1 MALYCRQG
9 QAVELE
15 DEGDELNGADNDA
28 VSYFAPR
35 AAEYLLMEEQEHDG
49 GGQEEAGA
57 HDAEGDREDKA
68 SFDAIKPPPQMTATR
83 RRARSAASILSRGV
97 RDRFMKTPL
106 Y

>member
-1 MALYCRQG
+1 MALYRRQG

-15 DEGDELNGADNDA
+15 DEGDELNGADDDA

-35 AAEYLLMEEQEHDG
+35 AAEYLLMEEQADRRKRELMTPK
-49 GGQEEAGA
+49 A
-57 HDAEGDREDKA
+57 DREDKA

-106 Y
+106 YQCG